1 MDTFYILIS
10 GRRVQPV
17 TIARKEGEFCIVE
30 FGRKRLRLRFSR
42 IYRTEEEAK
51 AAALPDEP
59 LPAPD
64 FRAGIRVQ
72 KEKSLYEQGY

>member
-1 MDTFYILIS
+1 MEEAFILIS

-17 TIARKEGEFCIVE
+17 TIARSEGEFCIVE
-30 FGRKRLRLRFSR
+30 FGSKRIRVRASR

-59 LPAPD
+59 LPDPD
-64 FRAGIRVQ
+64 FRNGIKVQ